1 MSHPVATFLRQLA
14 RTVFAREM
22 LPAAEPERADRG
34 GRSSFARLLFTLE
47 PLPRDPVSAHSRR
60 SLLAGVF
67 ARERLPMDPE
77 LPRRP
82 SRWLSWLFVPERL
95 DRDPKRPQVD

>member
-14 RTVFAREM
+14 RIIFARET
-22 LPAAEPERADRG
+22 LPATEPQRADRG
-34 GRSSFARLLFTLE
+34 GCGGFVRLLFTLE